1 MTTPQSDHERRLR
14 ELEPSVQQMRSDI
27 AEMRRSMERIEHTMV
42 TKVEFSPVKA
52 LAFGSVVL
60 ILTAFVSALLAL
72 VLRGSK

>member
-1 MTTPQSDHERRLR
+1 MTTPQSDHETRVR
-14 ELEPSVQQMRSDI
+14 ELELTVQQTRSDI
-27 AEMRRSMERIEHTMV
+27 AEMKRSIERIEHTMV